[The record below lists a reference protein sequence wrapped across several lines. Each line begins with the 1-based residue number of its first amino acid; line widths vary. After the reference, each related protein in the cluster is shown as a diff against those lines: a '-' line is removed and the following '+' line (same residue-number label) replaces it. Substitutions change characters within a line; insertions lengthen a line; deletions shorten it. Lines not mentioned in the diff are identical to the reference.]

1 MKQIKNII
9 FDLGGVF
16 LNIDLKL
23 TEKAFR
29 DLGLTDFA
37 AIYSLSSSIQ
47 LFENLETGAVSPSEF
62 YDGIRDFSGL
72 PLSDQQIQNAWNAL
86 LLDFPE
92 ERLIWLNSIREKYN
106 IYLFSNTNK
115 IHYDH
120 FMNTYQLQ
128 TGGKNFN
135 DFFLKA
141 WYSHEVALRKPSP
154 QSFLNLM
161 QQENLSATETL
172 FIDDTFVNIEGASRA
187 GLHTTH
193 LVAPKTV
200 IDLEL

>member
-37 AIYSLSSSIQ
+37 AIYSLSFSIQ
-47 LFENLETGAVSPSEF
+47 LFENLETGAISPSEF

-92 ERLIWLNSIREKYN
+92 ERLIWLNSIRGKYN

-187 GLHTTH
+187 GLHTRH